1 MTSISRR
8 YLKLNTISDQPA
20 PTLHGTRYE
29 ASNGSEIGTI
39 IGNPDGT
46 PFTINGVQLYL
57 CILDAVYRLSNVP
70 WNLYN
75 VELGAL
81 TECYAFGTVGTLT
94 NEMTEAQ
101 LLTVHFIKSEMHSSR
116 YNTDVLL
123 ANADVHDVFSA
134 VGCPQERACAS
145 LMTSLGITDRI
156 AVPTG
161 PVLARAWQQRAFVD
175 TLDPTVAA
183 NPTKSLTN
191 WGFNGTTNGSVFSSS
206 YYSAGYAVYIRGDGY
221 VFYALKYYDSL
232 GFLPVIEIEA

>member
-1 MTSISRR
+1 MTKITKRN
-8 YLKLNTISDQPA
+8 LGIPA
-20 PTLHGTRYE
+20 KTAWPVPSLHGTRYV
-29 ASNGSEIGTI
+29 ASNDAEIGTI

-46 PFTINGVQLYL
+46 PFNLNGVQLYL
-57 CILDAVYRLSNVP
+57 CVLDAVYRRTRVP

-81 TECYAFGTVGTLT
+81 TECYAFGSTGTLT
-94 NEMTEAQ
+94 NEMNEAQ
-101 LLTVHFIKSEMHSSR
+101 LLTVHFIKNETHSSV

-123 ANADVHDVFSA
+123 DNATTRDVFSN

-145 LMTSLGITDRI
+145 LMTDIGITDRI

-161 PVLARAWQQRAFVD
+161 PILARAWQQRAFVD

-183 NPTKSLTN
+183 NPAKSLTN
-191 WGFNGTTNGSVFSSS
+191 WGFNGTTDGSVFSSS

-232 GFLPVIEIEA
+232 GFLPIIEIEA

>member
-1 MTSISRR
+1 MPKISKRI
-8 YLKLNTISDQPA
+8 LGVPAKTDWPA

-29 ASNGSEIGTI
+29 ASTGSEIGTI

-57 CILDAVYRLSNVP
+57 CVLDAVYRAPNVP

-101 LLTVHFIKSEMHSSR
+101 LLTVHFIKNETHSST

-123 ANADVHDVFSA
+123 ANAGVHDVFNA
-134 VGCPQERACAS
+134 VGSPQERACAS
-145 LMTSLGITDRI
+145 LMASLGITDRI

-161 PVLARAWQQRAFVD
+161 PILARAWQQRAFVD

-183 NPTKSLTN
+183 NPAKSLTN
-191 WGFNGTTNGSVFSSS
+191 WGFNGTTDGSVFSSS
-206 YYSAGYAVYIRGDGY
+206 QYSTGYAVYIRGDGY
-221 VFYALKYYDSL
+221 VFYALKYYDL